1 MSFGSVDREIHQ
13 LEARIASDRAAF
25 VTALSDCGHSVR
37 ETVSSPTSLLAAAGI
52 GFVAG
57 KIIFRPRS
65 RVKVE
70 AALPPRTG
78 LLGLAAA
85 ALSLMQ
91 PGFGAGGIARWAA
104 KQMWER
110 RKAAGQQAAP
120 RAPTPAATPVRMPP
134 RKLTASGSGT
144 TKSVTPSEL

>member
-1 MSFGSVDREIHQ
+1 MKMTLDREIHQ
-13 LEARIASDRAAF
+13 LEERIADDRAAF
-25 VTALSDCGHSVR
+25 VAALSDCGHSVR
-37 ETVSSPTSLLAAAGI
+37 ETVSSPTSLLAVAGI

-57 KIIFRPRS
+57 KILFRPRS

-70 AALPPRTG
+70 KVTPARTG

-91 PGFGAGGIARWAA
+91 PGFGAGGVARWAA

-110 RKAAGQQAAP
+110 RKAGQQAARRGPVPAVMPEVRRPGPTSGP
-120 RAPTPAATPVRMPP
+120 R
-134 RKLTASGSGT
+134 TASGT
-144 TKSVTPSEL
+144 TTTERL